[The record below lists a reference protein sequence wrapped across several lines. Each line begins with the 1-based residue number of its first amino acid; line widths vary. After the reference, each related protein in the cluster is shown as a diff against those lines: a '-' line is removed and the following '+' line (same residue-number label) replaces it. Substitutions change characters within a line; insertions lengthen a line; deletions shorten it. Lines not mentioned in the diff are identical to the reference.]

1 MMIGEDDKRFY
12 ELSCKQAIH
21 RRLKETLARKPERV
35 YVREDLRRE
44 PESSQ
49 EIETRYEE
57 YLDVIKKVKKV
68 AGA

>member
-1 MMIGEDDKRFY
+1 MIGEDDKRYY

-21 RRLKETLARKPERV
+21 RKLKETLARKSYRV
-35 YVREDLRRE
+35 YDREDLVKG
-44 PESSQ
+44 PQSSK

-57 YLDVIKKVKKV
+57 YLGVIIKKV

>member
-1 MMIGEDDKRFY
+1 MIEEDDKRFY

-35 YVREDLRRE
+35 YIREDLRRE
-44 PESSQ
+44 PESFQ
-49 EIETRYEE
+49 EIEASYEE